1 MASTVTRN
9 DPADESGPVQLA
21 PANQLAN
28 FRDVGG
34 MPAPGGCTAAAV
46 LYRSDAPY
54 FGDVAPDAAP
64 VWPPA
69 VVVDVRS
76 AGETDNAYPWPAT
89 TERHHLPL
97 LAEAAPALQ
106 TSSLEVIYQHVLAA
120 APHSLVRI
128 AEIVAH
134 ASGPVL
140 VHCSAGKDRTGVTVA
155 LLLRAV
161 GVSREAILA
170 DYTRTEPNVARV
182 LDRLRALGYGRS
194 STHRK
199 LPSQLLLTP
208 PGAMARV
215 LDTVEA
221 AHGGA
226 GGWLLAHGLSQRSL
240 AALETRLITTS

>member
-1 MASTVTRN
+1 MIAGATN
-9 DPADESGPVQLA
+9 ADGDSAHLP
-21 PANQLAN
+21 PSNQLAN
-28 FRDVGG
+28 FRDIGG
-34 MPAPGGCTAAAV
+34 MPAPGGRTAPAV

-54 FGDVAPDAAP
+54 PGDVAPSAAP

-76 AGETDNAYPWPAT
+76 VGETSNTYTWPAT

-106 TSSLEVIYQHVLAA
+106 TSSLEVIYQHVLEA

-161 GVSREAILA
+161 GVSRDAILA
-170 DYTRTEPNVARV
+170 DYTLTEPNVPRV
-182 LDRLRALGYGRS
+182 LDRLRALGYDRPA
-194 STHRK
+194 RRA
-199 LPSQLLLTP
+199 LPKQLLLTP
-208 PGAMARV
+208 PSAMARV
-215 LDTVEA
+215 LDTLEA
-221 AHGGA
+221 AEGGA
-226 GGWLLAHGLSQRSL
+226 AGWLLERGMPADTLDAL
-240 AALETRLITTS
+240 ARRLITAG